1 MTQSNA
7 EVATASAQRYLGQMC
22 KHFGH
27 RVPVELALDEGRG
40 SIAFPFGTCRLAAED
55 GTLHLTAEAAGPD
68 AIAQVQEVIGRHLI
82 RFAFRE
88 ELAVNWSL
96 SPAP

>member
-1 MTQSNA
+1 MTQSKA
-7 EVATASAQRYLGQMC
+7 EVATTFAKRYLGQLC

-27 RVPVELALDEGRG
+27 KIPVELALDEGRG
-40 SIAFPFGTCRLAAED
+40 SIAFPFGTCRLAAEG
-55 GTLHLTAEAAGPD
+55 GTLHLTAEAEGPD
-68 AIAQVQEVIGRHLI
+68 AIAQVQDVIARHLI

-88 ELAVNWSL
+88 ELAVSWAL